1 MNNRKTAVN
10 FDSIGNFQSFTVL
23 PRTEQKKEFSTMF
36 EILRDAEK
44 YDQAGEEEVCK
55 SMLETLKKYIDKYDS
70 EQEDIQSFNDRLIK
84 NMREKC
90 ENTLVKPEFQQDRP
104 NTTSELNYERKIPK
118 TNESQRSNW
127 K

>member
-10 FDSIGNFQSFTVL
+10 FDSIGNFHSFTVL

-55 SMLETLKKYIDKYDS
+55 SILETLKKYIDMYGPGAKS
-70 EQEDIQSFNDRLIK
+70 VNEKILK
-84 NMREKC
+84 NMKRTIDNLK
-90 ENTLVKPEFQQDRP
+90 NK
-104 NTTSELNYERKIPK
+104 
-118 TNESQRSNW
+118 
-127 K
+127 